1 MTKLDFYW
9 STNKAW
15 YHIDENC
22 DFVIHDDAPEEA
34 KKSFENYKRQLKEKA
49 KTGAL

>member
-9 STNKAW
+9 STNEAW
-15 YHIDENC
+15 YHYDDNWNI
-22 DFVIHDDAPEEA
+22 VIHDDAPEKA
-34 KKSFENYKRQLKEKA
+34 KKSFENYRKQLKEKA